1 MYLQRK
7 FFLALVL
14 SVAAGLSGCGATT
27 SSDAMEVN
35 IGRAFNVT
43 GDWAGEFKDAIYGTH
58 EIYLTLNDSGGSV
71 TGTVAIPTHI
81 CLGFDGSE
89 GLLGEYWLSLEGT
102 ATQMPEGTAGDNPFT
117 SVQENSNSGSL
128 DFQNTTLAETITI
141 NGEDQTFDR
150 YITFNLTGTSDSLSG
165 KFSGTWIGPG
175 LNCRTGIQG
184 AIVITRS

>member
-89 GLLGEYWLSLEGT
+89 GLFGEYWLSLEGT
-102 ATQMPEGTAGDNPFT
+102 ATQMAEGTDGDNPFT

-128 DFQNTTLAETITI
+128 DFQNTALTETI
-141 NGEDQTFDR
+141 GEVDFER
-150 YITFNLTGTSDSLSG
+150 YISFSLNGTSDSLSG

-175 LNCRTGIQG
+175 LNCRTGLQG